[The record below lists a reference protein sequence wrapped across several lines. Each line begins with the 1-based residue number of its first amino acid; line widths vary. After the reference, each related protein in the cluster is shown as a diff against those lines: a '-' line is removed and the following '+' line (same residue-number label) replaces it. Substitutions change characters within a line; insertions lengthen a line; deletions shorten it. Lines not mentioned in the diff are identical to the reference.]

1 MRQQYL
7 VAVVGA
13 PESGKSVYLAT
24 LGHLLGE
31 ARVAPG
37 VTTRIVPAQTEAL
50 LQKIYSDIADPAAN
64 FPAPTPLGG
73 TLQWDVECGVSA
85 RGRNFPLM
93 TISYFDAA
101 GEWVRNPVLAGAESE
116 LFFGL
121 IDRMDAVLAF
131 VDGNQLAWYL
141 EGHTSPDVFVKDN
154 IAPILRVANRCTGP
168 VHIVV
173 TKWDLL
179 QARYSLG
186 AVRAALL
193 DDSKGHLRRL
203 IEDRKPGSGRWLH
216 SPGRIRLIPVTSLGA
231 SFAFVDPDGVVQ
243 KRPGKEP
250 DPMNVLV
257 PFTAVLPDLCVRAA
271 EAAEAEQQAAAAA
284 RRRESRQNA
293 HDFGTLTVLGL
304 SIPLAGMAMAVTSGL
319 ATTSRGIA
327 GLAMMGRLPIGV
339 ALATLLPPHLKRV
352 RTDGAAFRYMMKHLV
367 RHLRDFERSFPDSR
381 LV

>member
-1 MRQQYL
+1 MKQQYL

-37 VTTRIVPAQTEAL
+37 VTTRIVPAKTEAL

-101 GEWVRNPVLAGAESE
+101 GEWVRNPVLGGAESE

-121 IDRMDAVLAF
+121 IDRLDAVLAF

-141 EGHTSPDVFVKDN
+141 EGHTSSAVFVKDN
-154 IAPILRVANRCTGP
+154 IDPILRVANRCTGP

-179 QARYSLG
+179 QSRYSLG

-203 IEDRKPGSGRWLH
+203 IDDRKSGAGRWLH
-216 SPGRIRLIPVTSLGA
+216 SPGRIRLIPVTSLGE
-231 SFAFVDPDGVVQ
+231 SFAFVNPEGVVQ
-243 KRPGKEP
+243 KRPGAEP

-257 PFTAVLPDLCVRAA
+257 PFTAVLPDLCIRAA
-271 EAAEAEQQAAAAA
+271 EAAEADQRAAAAT
-284 RRRESRQNA
+284 RRLEFRHSPR
-293 HDFGTLTVLGL
+293 DFGTLTALDF
-304 SIPLAGMAMAVTSGL
+304 SIPLAGVAMVVLRGVAG
-319 ATTSRGIA
+319 TSRGIA
-327 GLAMMGRLPIGV
+327 GLVMKGRLPIGV
-339 ALATLLPPHLKRV
+339 ALATLREPALKRV